1 MIIKEIKNL
10 THAEFEELRNIY
22 VSTFPYENAITKSLS
37 NSDCLSS
44 ELDIILRLQEPYIG
58 FEKSM
63 ANCNGSLNAF
73 ISRVATALIVV

>member
-44 ELDIILRLQEPYIG
+44 ELDIILRL
-58 FEKSM
+58 
-63 ANCNGSLNAF
+63 
-73 ISRVATALIVV
+73 